1 MTNLKN
7 SGITLNALIVTI
19 IILLVLAGI
28 SIAMISGENGIL
40 NKAKIAKE
48 ESNAGEIEEQ
58 NRLGKYNESID
69 SYTTRS
75 GSTGTTKTVLW
86 EGSAQALG
94 TYTFTNSSDDVINY
108 DEVLIEYAQG
118 NTGKHSIILERE
130 FIDKTNFADIALW
143 GYSTRFTAIHFI
155 DHGFVMDQ
163 MIADS
168 NCYNY
173 IKRIVGIKL

>member
-1 MTNLKN
+1 MKN
-7 SGITLNALIVTI
+7 KGITLIALIVTI
-19 IILLVLAGI
+19 VIILVLVGI

-48 ESNAGEIEEQ
+48 ESNAGEIAEQ

-94 TYTFTNSSDDVINY
+94 TYTFTNPSDDILNY
-108 DEVLIEYAQG
+108 DMVLIDYCQLNISKCSNLLDTEWIQKGVQY
-118 NTGKHSIILERE
+118 
-130 FIDKTNFADIALW
+130 DVVLW
-143 GYSTRFTAIHFI
+143 GYSTRYTSMHFI
-155 DHGFVMDQ
+155 DNGFVIDNLC
-163 MIADS
+163 ADGGYYS
-168 NCYNY
+168 YVKK
-173 IKRIVGIKL
+173 IIGIKL